1 MKSTTLSVL
10 VLLTI
15 VKLTLAAEQ
24 NVPASCL
31 NKKFK
36 IDPFYCCPTPKLL
49 NPTIVKQCLELFPA
63 PKDDKDQVKPDCM
76 SECVM
81 NRTGIFNRKKGVND
95 EKAMDTFVEKL
106 EDKVWVGVVEN
117 AVTDCLEQS
126 ETRRASFEADTKQL
140 QKRFKNDRICSPAA
154 GFIMECVH
162 VSVYK
167 NCPDKKFAKN
177 ETECLEI
184 KKHLTQCPFY
194 TIFDQKPTPKKN

>member
-1 MKSTTLSVL
+1 
-10 VLLTI
+10 
-15 VKLTLAAEQ
+15 
-24 NVPASCL
+24 
-31 NKKFK
+31 
-36 IDPFYCCPTPKLL
+36 
-49 NPTIVKQCLELFPA
+49 
-63 PKDDKDQVKPDCM
+63 
-76 SECVM
+76 M

-167 NCPDKKFAKN
+167 VKLITNKK
-177 ETECLEI
+177 
-184 KKHLTQCPFY
+184 
-194 TIFDQKPTPKKN
+194 TIFFTNWSSTSRTVRIKSLRKMRLNALKS